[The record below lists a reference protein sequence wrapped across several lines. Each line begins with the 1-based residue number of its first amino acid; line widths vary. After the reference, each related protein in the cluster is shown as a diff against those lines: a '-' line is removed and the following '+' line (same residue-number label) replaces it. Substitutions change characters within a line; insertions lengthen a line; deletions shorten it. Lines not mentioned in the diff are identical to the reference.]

1 MATLTFV
8 GGGNMARA
16 IVGGLVRGGWPSDV
30 INVVEPHAQLRDMLE
45 QDFGVATRARA
56 DASFPVGKTVVW
68 AVKPQIFGE
77 AAAVSAAWSNSLHIS
92 VMAGVRSQTIAS
104 ATGSARV
111 IRAMP
116 NTPALIGQGI
126 SGLFASAG
134 ASEADRAKAEA
145 VLAPTGRLLWFDE
158 ESQLD
163 AVTAVSGSGPAYVFY
178 LVEAM
183 ERAARSMGLSAE
195 QGRELALHTFAGAAA
210 LALQSGDSPS
220 VLRER
225 VTSKGGTTAA
235 ALAELDR
242 LGVGAAFEQALRAAQ
257 QRAFELG
264 QTAVATAPPDHASA

>member
-30 INVVEPHAQLRDMLE
+30 ITVVEPNVQLREGLE
-45 QDFGVATRARA
+45 RDFGVATRASA
-56 DASFPVGKTVVW
+56 DASLPPSKTVVW
-68 AVKPQIFGE
+68 AVKPQIFGQ

-92 VMAGVRSQTIAS
+92 VMAGVRSLTIAS
-104 ATGSARV
+104 ATKSPRV

-126 SGLFASAG
+126 SGLFASADTT
-134 ASEADRAKAEA
+134 EADRAKAEA
-145 VLAPTGRLLWFDE
+145 VLAPTGRLLWFGE

-183 ERAARSMGLSAE
+183 ERAAKGMGLSAE

-210 LALQSGDSPS
+210 LALQSGDAPS

-242 LGVGAAFEQALRAAQ
+242 LGVGAAFKQALRAAQ
-257 QRAFELG
+257 QRAVELG
-264 QTAVATAPPDHASA
+264 QEAVATTPPDQA

>member
-1 MATLTFV
+1 MATLTFI

-30 INVVEPHAQLRDMLE
+30 ITVVEPDVQLRRLLE
-45 QDFGVATRARA
+45 QDFGVATQSRA
-56 DASFPVGKTVVW
+56 DASFAAGKTVVW
-68 AVKPQIFGE
+68 AVKPQVFGE

-126 SGLFASAG
+126 SGLFASG
-134 ASEADRAKAEA
+134 DTTEADRAKAEA
-145 VLAPTGRLLWFDE
+145 VLAPTGRLLWFDDE
-158 ESQLD
+158 LQLD

-183 ERAARSMGLSAE
+183 ERAAQSMGLSAE

-210 LALQSGDSPS
+210 LALQSGDAPS

-257 QRAFELG
+257 QRAVELG
-264 QTAVATAPPDHASA
+264 QAAVPTTPPDQA